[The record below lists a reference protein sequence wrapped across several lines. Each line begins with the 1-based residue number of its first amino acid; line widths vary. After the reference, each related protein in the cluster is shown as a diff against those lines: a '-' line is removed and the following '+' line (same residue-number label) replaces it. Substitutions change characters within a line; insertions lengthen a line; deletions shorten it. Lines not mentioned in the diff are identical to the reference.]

1 MLVGLGLVGGSLVGW
16 GVFCFFVFCLV
27 FGFCLGAF
35 LVVCFV
41 RLVLD
46 ALVGFLVV
54 VGVGS
59 LFVVVCFLLLRHWT
73 RFVQVRHSS
82 GIWFGFWGSFRC
94 SVLWMHVALLV

>member
-1 MLVGLGLVGGSLVGW
+1 MVGRG
-16 GVFCFFVFCLV
+16 VFCLV

-41 RLVLD
+41 RLD
-46 ALVGFLVV
+46 ALVGFLVM
-54 VGVGS
+54 VGLGA

-82 GIWFGFWGSFRC
+82 GICFGFWGSLRC
-94 SVLWMHVALLV
+94 PALWMHVALLV